1 MSNKTTSSEQQPL
14 ILSMARGTPQIGDN
28 CYLAPTA
35 NIIGDVKIGRDC
47 SIWFNTVVRGDV
59 MPIEIGDESNF
70 QDNSVIHGTYKK
82 CGTKIGKRVSVGHG
96 VILHGCE
103 IGDRVLIGMG
113 TIIMD
118 KAKISQDSL
127 VGAGSLV
134 TQGSEFPPGVLI
146 MGRPAKVVRPLTE
159 EEIQNVNRSADNYL
173 LYKTWY
179 DKKESL

>member
-1 MSNKTTSSEQQPL
+1 
-14 ILSMARGTPQIGDN
+14 
-28 CYLAPTA
+28 
-35 NIIGDVKIGRDC
+35 
-47 SIWFNTVVRGDV
+47 

-103 IGDRVLIGMG
+103 IGDRVLVGMG

-118 KAKISQDSL
+118 QAKIGSDSL
-127 VGAGSLV
+127 IGAGSLV
-134 TQGSEFPPGVLI
+134 TQKSEFPPGVLI
-146 MGRPAKVVRPLTE
+146 MGRPAKVVRELTA
-159 EEIQNVNRSADNYL
+159 EEIANVNRSADNYL

-179 DKKESL
+179 DSKAPLSHENKENL